1 MVVNI
6 DILVLENSIVNY
18 FLLYITS
25 QTLRIRKSFKNI
37 ALPAFLGGIYVITL
51 IFPRLYILTELPFKL
66 LIALFMIFILFYK
79 SSILFYSKA
88 LFVYLLYSMVLA
100 GLCFF
105 IELNYNGG
113 FQVNSLFY
121 NFSYKKLMLA
131 VILLYLTLNRL
142 VLFIRNKIELSSL
155 IFSIDIVF
163 KNGEKTVKAFLDTG
177 NELTEPATNLP
188 VMILESELMD
198 RTIEDKETFYIPYR
212 VINGEANKLKGFK
225 PEFIRIHKG
234 DNVEVRQVI
243 IALCEN
249 KLSSM
254 GEYNAL
260 LSRGII

>member
-1 MVVNI
+1 MA
-6 DILVLENSIVNY
+6 
-18 FLLYITS
+18 LL
-25 QTLRIRKSFKNI
+25 
-37 ALPAFLGGIYVITL
+37 
-51 IFPRLYILTELPFKL
+51 
-66 LIALFMIFILFYK
+66 MIFIVFYR
-79 SSILFYSKA
+79 STILFYTKA

-113 FQVNSLFY
+113 FQLNSLFY

-131 VILLYLTLNRL
+131 LILLYLTINRL
-142 VLFIRNKIELSSL
+142 VLFIRNRIELSSL

-177 NELTEPATNLP
+177 NELIEPATNLP

-198 RTIEDKETFYIPYR
+198 RIIEDKETFYIPYR

-234 DNVEVRQVI
+234 EKIETRQVI
-243 IALCEN
+243 VALCEN

-254 GEYNAL
+254 GDYNAL